1 MKFISD
7 LKRKEKEEQLINLL
21 IADLILKIIKSEK
34 VSNVNDEVSLLQ
46 WLLKKER
53 YK

>member
-7 LKRKEKEEQLINLL
+7 LKRKEKEKQLINLL

-46 WLLKKER
+46 WLLRRER

>member
-1 MKFISD
+1 MKFVSNSKI
-7 LKRKEKEEQLINLL
+7 KVQEQQLINLL

-34 VSNVNDEVSLLQ
+34 VSNVNEEVSLLQ
-46 WLLKKER
+46 WLLKREI